1 MAFLVTVNE
10 CAVYCAFVKRWPSR
24 QARQIYSGCKRQQFA
39 NPALDLNSSEI
50 SYVRNSGYRAGPDE
64 TFWSA
69 SGTPKTHLVPP
80 FCGAGAAAVATKHF
94 LSASVTVRPLLVMS
108 PYLSAAFIEGDVTGK
123 NPCLYR
129 FIKRGS

>member
-24 QARQIYSGCKRQQFA
+24 QARQIYSGYKRQQFA

-69 SGTPKTHLVPP
+69 GGTPKTH
-80 FCGAGAAAVATKHF
+80 
-94 LSASVTVRPLLVMS
+94 
-108 PYLSAAFIEGDVTGK
+108 
-123 NPCLYR
+123 
-129 FIKRGS
+129 